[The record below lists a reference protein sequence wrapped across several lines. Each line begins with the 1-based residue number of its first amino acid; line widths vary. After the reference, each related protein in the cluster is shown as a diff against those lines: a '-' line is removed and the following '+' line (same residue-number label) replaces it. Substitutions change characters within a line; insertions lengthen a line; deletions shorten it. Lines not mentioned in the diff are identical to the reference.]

1 MALLDPHSYW
11 DDAQAR
17 VRHVDLQLAIDFAA
31 RRVQGHATLELSRPA
46 GGALDLDTRDLEIE
60 GVEDEHQN
68 ECRFE
73 LGERDPIRG
82 QRLRV
87 FTESGRITVR
97 YRSGPGASALQW
109 LAPEQTA
116 GLERPFV
123 YTQCQAIHARSILPC
138 QDSPGVR
145 ITYRAELEVDA
156 GLSAV
161 MAAAQAAKS
170 MRAGRHQV
178 TYEMR
183 QPIPPYLFAFAAG
196 DLARED
202 LGRRSAVYAEPS
214 VLAAAASEFQDVEA
228 MIRESE
234 RLFGPYEWERF
245 DVLLMPPSFPYGG
258 MENPRLTFVTPT
270 LLAGDRSL
278 VNVLAH
284 ELAHSWT
291 GNLVT
296 NATLEHF
303 WLNEGFTVYAERRI
317 LEALEGK
324 ERAELHAALGFA
336 GLQDDLTRFGPDS
349 PLTQLHTSLEGQDPD
364 VVFSLVPYEKGYL
377 LLRRVEDA
385 VGREAFDHFLKR
397 YIATFRFQS
406 IITEDFLALLRELFP
421 WIDGQVDLPRWL
433 EAPGL
438 PADAPAPR
446 SKRLQL
452 LRALAGEVAAGT
464 AELEAL
470 RGLSAL
476 DWQVLLE
483 SLPKRLPV
491 PVLRR
496 LDETFGLSA
505 QKNAEIRGAFL
516 VRAAGS
522 RDLTAHPAIED
533 MLGHVGR
540 LKYLRPL
547 YAALLSAGPEGQA
560 LARRSF
566 DAARSRY
573 HPLAARVLEGLFA

>member
-1 MALLDPHSYW
+1 M
-11 DDAQAR
+11 
-17 VRHVDLQLAIDFAA
+17 DLSLAIDFAA
-31 RRVQGHATLELSRPA
+31 KRVRGKASLELSKPA
-46 GGALDLDTRDLEIE
+46 GGVLDLDSRDLEIE
-60 GVEDEHQN
+60 RIEDDEHN

-73 LGERDPIRG
+73 LGPRDPIQG

-87 FTESGRITVR
+87 LTDSDRITVH
-97 YRSGPGASALQW
+97 YQSGAEASALQW
-109 LAPEQTA
+109 LNPEQTA
-116 GLERPFV
+116 GRDEPFV

-145 ITYRAELEVDA
+145 ITYRAELDIDA
-156 GLSAV
+156 GLTAV
-161 MAAAQAAKS
+161 MAAAPVAKS
-170 MRAGRHQV
+170 MRAGRHQA
-178 TYEMR
+178 TFEMR

-196 DLARED
+196 DLAKED

-214 VLAAAASEFQDVEA
+214 MLSAAASEFVEVEA
-228 MIRESE
+228 MIREAE

-324 ERAELHAALGFA
+324 ERAELHAALGYA
-336 GLQDDLTRFGPDS
+336 GLLDDLERFGSGS
-349 PLTQLHTSLEGQDPD
+349 PLTRLHTELEGEDPD

-377 LLRRVEDA
+377 LLRRIEDA
-385 VGREAFDHFLKR
+385 VGREGFDRFLKR
-397 YIATFRFQS
+397 YIQTFRFQS
-406 IITEDFLALLRELFP
+406 IITDDFLALLREEFP
-421 WIDGQVDLPRWL
+421 WIDGQLDLPLWL
-433 EAPGL
+433 EGPGL
-438 PADAPAPR
+438 PADVPAPR
-446 SKRLQL
+446 SKRLEQ
-452 LRALAGEVAAGT
+452 LRAMAESLVGGT
-464 AELEAL
+464 LEEQAL
-470 RGLSAL
+470 RRLSPL

-483 SLPKRLPV
+483 SLPKRIPAEV
-491 PVLRR
+491 SRR
-496 LDETFGLSA
+496 LEAEHALSRHPS
-505 QKNAEIRGAFL
+505 AEIRGAYL
-516 VRAAGS
+516 TRAAYSG
-522 RDLTAHPAIED
+522 DQQMHAAIAD
-533 MLGHVGR
+533 MLMNVGR

-547 YAALLSAGPEGQA
+547 YAGLIASGPEGRA
-560 LARRSF
+560 LAHTTF
-566 DAARSRY
+566 DRARARY
-573 HPLAARVLEGLFA
+573 HPLAARVLEGLLA